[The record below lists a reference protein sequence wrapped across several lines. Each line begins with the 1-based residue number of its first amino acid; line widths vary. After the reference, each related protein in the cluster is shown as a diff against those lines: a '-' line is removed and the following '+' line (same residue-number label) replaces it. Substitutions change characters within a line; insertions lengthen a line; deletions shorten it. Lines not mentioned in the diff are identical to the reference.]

1 MRIRTIQICTISRR
15 TAALFLLAT
24 GLFAGSGALCRAQVV
39 EEQQEAVQQQD
50 TVQVQVQEPPQE
62 EVRGSQSRSILNMK
76 MQRRWRPAD
85 EPFEARSILS
95 NSFIYLRAGF
105 YRPFANNFSTGI
117 DGAVVIDKWF
127 GRFHGMRVSAGA
139 STFMENFEAGRVSM
153 LNLRASYIFNLS
165 AFLGGYDPAR
175 VVEVRPFI
183 GLGYSPVLLSQ
194 IPARGVLSAHLG
206 ASVSVRLSKNVYA
219 FIDPTVEWEQDAF
232 LLDRMDLWRN
242 YIVSLRADVGV
253 GITLDANRRREDPAT
268 GWFIGLGG
276 AAQVQNSDLVRKGSG
291 MFDKIGPAANLYFG
305 RLYPK
310 GWAWRVVGGASTH
323 SWFHSEEDEIRLPSS
338 YFFLRWE
345 AMYDFIQLIWPQSRL
360 AVSACAGPEFGYMSK
375 KDLSLVINYPYCG
388 LSAGLQVRYPLSV
401 KENFLK
407 HLAACLELRTSL
419 IPYSAVSYGHV
430 SANQNYYDG
439 IVNLGLGL
447 EYHF

>member
-1 MRIRTIQICTISRR
+1 MRIHTIRTCTISRR
-15 TAALFLLAT
+15 TAALILLA
-24 GLFAGSGALCRAQVV
+24 GSLFAGSGAVCRAQVI
-39 EEQQEAVQQQD
+39 EEEVPQQD
-50 TVQVQVQEPPQE
+50 TVQVQEPPPE
-62 EVRGSQSRSILNMK
+62 EVRGSQSQSILNMK

-85 EPFEARSILS
+85 EPFERGSILS

-117 DGAVVIDKWF
+117 DGALVLDKWF
-127 GRFHGMRVSAGA
+127 GRFHGMRLSAGA

-153 LNLRASYIFNLS
+153 LDLRASYIFNLI
-165 AFLGGYDPAR
+165 AFLGGYNPAR
-175 VVEVRPFI
+175 VVEVRPLV
-183 GLGYSPVLLSQ
+183 GLGYSPVLQSA

-206 ASVSVRLSKNVYA
+206 ASVSVRLGRGVYA
-219 FIDPTVEWEQDAF
+219 FIDPCVEWEQDAF

-253 GITLDANRRREDPAT
+253 GITLDGNRRREDPVT

-291 MFDKIGPAANLYFG
+291 MFDKIGPAADLYFG

-310 GWAWRVVGGASTH
+310 GWGWRVVTGASTH
-323 SWFHSEEDEIRLPSS
+323 SWFHSVEDEIRLPSS

-345 AMYDFIQLIWPQSRL
+345 ALYNFIPLIWPESRL

-388 LSAGLQVRYPLSV
+388 LSAGLQLRYPLPV
-401 KENFLK
+401 QQGFLQ
-407 HLAACLELRTSL
+407 HVAACLELRTSL

-430 SANQNYYDG
+430 STNQNYYDG
-439 IVNLGLGL
+439 VVNLGLGL

>member
-1 MRIRTIQICTISRR
+1 MRIHTIRTCTISRR
-15 TAALFLLAT
+15 TAALILLA
-24 GLFAGSGALCRAQVV
+24 GSLFAGSGAVCRAQVI
-39 EEQQEAVQQQD
+39 EEEVPQQD
-50 TVQVQVQEPPQE
+50 TVQVQEPPQE
-62 EVRGSQSRSILNMK
+62 EVRGSQSQSILNMK

-85 EPFEARSILS
+85 EPFERGSILS

-117 DGAVVIDKWF
+117 DGALVLDKWF

-165 AFLGGYDPAR
+165 AFLGGYKPGR
-175 VVEVRPFI
+175 VVDVRPLA
-183 GLGYSPVLLSQ
+183 GLGYSPVLQSD
-194 IPARGVLSAHLG
+194 IPAQNVLSAHLG
-206 ASVSVRLSKNVYA
+206 ASVSIRLGPGVYA
-219 FIDPTVEWEQDAF
+219 FIDPSIEWEQDA
-232 LLDRMDLWRN
+232 LQLSRMDVWRN
-242 YIVSLRADVGV
+242 YIVSLRADAGIGV
-253 GITLDANRRREDPAT
+253 TLDRRGRSGDP
-268 GWFIGLGG
+268 GQNWFVGLGG
-276 AAQVQNSDLVRKGSG
+276 AAQVQNSDLVHKGSG
-291 MFDKIGPAANLYFG
+291 LFDKIGPAAYLYFG
-305 RLYPK
+305 RRYPRN
-310 GWAWRVVGGASTH
+310 WSWRVVAGASTH
-323 SWFHSEEDEIRLPSS
+323 SWFHSVEDEIRLPSS

-345 AMYDFIQLIWPQSRL
+345 AMYNFIPLIWPQSRL

-375 KDLSLVINYPYCG
+375 KDLGLVINYPYCG
-388 LSAGLQVRYPLSV
+388 LSAGLQVKHPLSV

-439 IVNLGLGL
+439 IVNLGFGL